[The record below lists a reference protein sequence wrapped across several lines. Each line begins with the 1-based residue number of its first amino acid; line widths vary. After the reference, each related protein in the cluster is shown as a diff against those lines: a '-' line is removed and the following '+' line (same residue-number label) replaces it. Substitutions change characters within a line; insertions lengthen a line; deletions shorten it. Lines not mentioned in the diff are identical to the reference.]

1 MILKKLHPSCKII
14 IRIREEKE
22 EEEEEERLLYT
33 VNFKYK
39 KKCTRIRVP
48 SILIFIPTHDNSYS
62 QKFKKYYVYNMHTWH
77 TIRVYY
83 FWEK

>member
-22 EEEEEERLLYT
+22 EEEEERLLYT

-39 KKCTRIRVP
+39 KKCTTRTRV
-48 SILIFIPTHDNSYS
+48 F
-62 QKFKKYYVYNMHTWH
+62 
-77 TIRVYY
+77 
-83 FWEK
+83 

>member
-62 QKFKKYYVYNMHTWH
+62 QKNTVTEPN
-77 TIRVYY
+77 INNL
-83 FWEK
+83 

>member
-62 QKFKKYYVYNMHTWH
+62 QKNTVTEPNY
-77 TIRVYY
+77 
-83 FWEK
+83 

>member
-22 EEEEEERLLYT
+22 EEEEEEEEERLLYHS
-33 VNFKYK
+33 VNFNTKTYK
-39 KKCTRIRVP
+39 KKCTRVFASS

-62 QKFKKYYVYNMHTWH
+62 QKNTVTEPKY
-77 TIRVYY
+77 
-83 FWEK
+83 